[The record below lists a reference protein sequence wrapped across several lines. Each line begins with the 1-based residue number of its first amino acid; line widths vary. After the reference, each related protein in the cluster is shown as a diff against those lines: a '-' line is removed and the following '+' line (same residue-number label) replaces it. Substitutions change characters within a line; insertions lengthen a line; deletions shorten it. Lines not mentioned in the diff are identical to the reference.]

1 MEQVKQKDKFK
12 VFSIIAA
19 DLFAVASFMFLLE
32 YSLMNFITHIAMG
45 QGFGILIQK
54 ALVILLIAAIFVLPL
69 LVTAILLIFKGKSWL
84 TFIPLGFSSAW
95 YCTVLLFLLFLS
107 LAFVMAFFVNFVFI
121 ELIEVPSGVV
131 ILALVLIIVAIL
143 FFTIAA
149 IVILLG
155 FLLRKKPQIPMF
167 ILAGVASVNFVVL
180 ALYNLY
186 RVVANVALGSSLYI
200 IEQVI
205 DEYSLLQGLY
215 LIYNYIIS
223 PFTSNLWF
231 GLVVIGLFLAAIGM
245 LSAKKKS
252 KIALAAEIAMAD
264 ELDGGMKID
273 GERNIEIDNAA
284 IYEER
289 SEETPVFQ
297 QVYAPQ
303 EDRFVAPEPEFK
315 PLQQEYVAPASA
327 PVTGEI
333 KLGVA
338 DEILKFEDLYKRGV
352 ITREQFEAK
361 KNQLLGM

>member
-1 MEQVKQKDKFK
+1 MEQIKQKDKFK

-19 DLFAVASFMFLLE
+19 VLFAFVGLS
-32 YSLMNFITHIAMG
+32 N
-45 QGFGILIQK
+45 ILIYNLEAFINMLRGL
-54 ALVILLIAAIFVLPL
+54 ALNFFTDGFYGMITGIPLLISAA
-69 LVTAILLIFKGKSWL
+69 LLIFKKKSWL
-84 TFIPLGFSSAW
+84 IYIPIGFSAISFCGFIIFRVYYPILVNLVAYTPSAVVMF
-95 YCTVLLFLLFLS
+95 YDCIFAMIGTV
-107 LAFVMAFFVNFVFI
+107 I
-121 ELIEVPSGVV
+121 
-131 ILALVLIIVAIL
+131 
-143 FFTIAA
+143 IAA

-155 FLLRKKPQIPMF
+155 FLLRNKPCIPMFVLSGVTAFNIFVRILNVFNSFRYYNWFSLLMQIVFVLIGYVLIAAF
-167 ILAGVASVNFVVL
+167 ILAG
-180 ALYNLY
+180 
-186 RVVANVALGSSLYI
+186 
-200 IEQVI
+200 
-205 DEYSLLQGLY
+205 
-215 LIYNYIIS
+215 
-223 PFTSNLWF
+223 
-231 GLVVIGLFLAAIGM
+231 IGM
-245 LSAKKKS
+245 ISSKNKS

-273 GERNIEIDNAA
+273 GDRNIEIDNAA

-315 PLQQEYVAPASA
+315 PLQQEYVAPEPEFKPIQQEYVAPASA